1 VADLDETFVSSE
13 RHDQN
18 RELDDSRFFMPLD
31 IGFLNN
37 RLILHFLLL
46 LYLLK
51 QLYYPTSLFGV
62 ILEIN
67 CQLFLMLF

>member
-1 VADLDETFVSSE
+1 MADLDETFVAGE
-13 RHDQN
+13 RHDKD
-18 RELDDSRFFMPLD
+18 RKLDDSRFFMPLD

-51 QLYYPTSLFGV
+51 HLHYPAPLFGV
-62 ILEIN
+62 IIQIN